1 MFQWFAN
8 IYEFP
13 RDLRMKRS
21 ETVQLQFF
29 WAVII
34 VIQMRRLTC

>member
-13 RDLRMKRS
+13 RDLGMKRS

-29 WAVII
+29 WAVI
-34 VIQMRRLTC
+34 L